1 MNIAKKR
8 FIYMYDVSVQMPS
21 TTHRNTQMPSLH
33 TATHKCLQM
42 PSATHRNTQMPS
54 NAIRYTPQHTNA
66 FTWIMNIQAKELNE
80 GKNKNF

>member
-8 FIYMYDVSVQMPS
+8 FIYMYDVSVEMPS

-33 TATHKCLQM
+33 TATHKFLQM

-54 NAIRYTPQHTNA
+54 H
-66 FTWIMNIQAKELNE
+66 
-80 GKNKNF
+80 G